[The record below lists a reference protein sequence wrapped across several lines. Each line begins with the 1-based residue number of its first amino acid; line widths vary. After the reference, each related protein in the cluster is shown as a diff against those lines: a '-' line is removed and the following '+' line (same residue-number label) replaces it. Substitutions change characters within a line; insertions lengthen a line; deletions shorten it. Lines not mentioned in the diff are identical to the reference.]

1 MPFFYSVRG
10 SVFSPFQTRILIS
23 TRRTSARPLQK
34 PEQLPSPTRALP
46 PSTFNGSETVVFIDT
61 DKSVSTGTADGI
73 AAATIAA
80 VYVIPDTK
88 TTATN
93 DFITLYVVLKDEA

>member
-46 PSTFNGSETVVFIDT
+46 PSTFNGSETVIVIDT
-61 DKSVSTGTADGI
+61 DKSISSGSVSSVI
-73 AAATIAA
+73 AAKTAHIYVSVRSGAA
-80 VYVIPDTK
+80 AGTYPID
-88 TTATN
+88 
-93 DFITLYVVLKDEA
+93 TLYVVLN